1 MYYILYLLNFKVK
14 CIIKNGG
21 SMNDKL
27 INDYKRYLELERNYS
42 PNTIKAYINDVN
54 NFNIFIKK
62 DLLKVNP
69 NDIRDYIKYI
79 NNLTARTISHN
90 ISSLKSFY
98 NYLLIIELIQINPTH
113 EIERPKL
120 EQKIPTYLSLEEVSS
135 LLDIKIENEFN
146 ARDKAILELLYSS
159 GIRISELTNIE
170 LANID
175 LDDCII
181 RIMGKG
187 SKERII
193 PLGDYAINAL
203 EDYINN
209 YRYKLNKKNSTYV
222 FLNNRGGKLSRQ
234 FIFKTIKNYA
244 LKKGISKNVSPH
256 TLRHTFA
263 THLLKN
269 GADLRIIQELL
280 GHENLSTTQ
289 IYTHLSNDKLKSNY
303 EEFYPR

>member
-1 MYYILYLLNFKVK
+1 MYN
-14 CIIKNGG
+14 KNGES

-27 INDYKRYLELERNYS
+27 INDYERYLTLERNYS
-42 PNTIKAYINDVN
+42 TNTVNAYVNDVSH
-54 NFNIFIKK
+54 FNLFIKK

-69 NDIRDYIKYI
+69 DDIRKYLKYI
-79 NNLTARTISHN
+79 SNLTSRTISHN

-98 NYLLIIELIQINPTH
+98 NYLQIIELLTSNPIDS
-113 EIERPKL
+113 IERPKI
-120 EQKIPTYLSLEEVSS
+120 EQKMPTYLSLEEVSS
-135 LLDIKIENEFN
+135 LLDIKIENEYQS
-146 ARDKAILELLYSS
+146 RDKAILELLYSS
-159 GIRISELTNIE
+159 GIRISELTNME

-175 LDDCII
+175 IDECII

-203 EDYINN
+203 KDYLDN
-209 YRYKLNKKNSTYV
+209 YRYKLNKNNSTYV
-222 FLNNRGGKLSRQ
+222 FLNNRGGQLSRQ

-244 LKKGISKNVSPH
+244 LKKGIKKNISPH

-280 GHENLSTTQ
+280 GHENLATTQ

-303 EEFYPR
+303 EEYYPR

>member
-1 MYYILYLLNFKVK
+1 MVVIMYEDELLTGYQTYLSL
-14 CIIKNGG
+14 
-21 SMNDKL
+21 D
-27 INDYKRYLELERNYS
+27 RNYS
-42 PNTIKAYINDVN
+42 PNTVLAYMNDVSH
-54 NFNIFIKK
+54 FAIYIKK
-62 DLLKVNP
+62 DLRIVSSK
-69 NDIRDYIKYI
+69 DIRDYLKHISG
-79 NNLTARTISHN
+79 LSSRTISHN

-98 NYLLIIELIQINPTH
+98 NYLEKMEILDYNPTSD
-113 EIERPKL
+113 IERPKL
-120 EQKIPTYLSLEEVSS
+120 EQKVPTYLSLEEVSS

-159 GIRISELTNIE
+159 GIRISELTNME
-170 LANID
+170 LSNID
-175 LDDCII
+175 LDECLI

-203 EDYINN
+203 SNYINN
-209 YRYKLNKKNSTYV
+209 YRYILNKKNSSYV
-222 FLNNRGGKLSRQ
+222 FLNNRGGRLSRQ
-234 FIFKTIKNYA
+234 FIFKTIKNECI
-244 LKKGISKNVSPH
+244 KKGIKKNVSPH

-289 IYTHLSNDKLKSNY
+289 IYTHLSNDKLKSDY
-303 EEFYPR
+303 DEFYPRS